1 MQPLDVRV
9 IFRASTG
16 VRWTLKIISISF
28 AATRRGSWGRRLRR
42 SLLSTVVA
50 CLWPDTYVSTGIIRV
65 VPPQV
70 PESYVPTNINSQM
83 SQRVNSMYQTI
94 SSRGNLTN
102 IINLYDLYRRDRSR
116 KPMEDIVEQ
125 MRRDIKISNVVPLS
139 QGERQISAFQISFS
153 YENRIVAQKVTADL
167 VSRFMTENTRERTT
181 QSVLTTQ
188 FLKDQLE
195 NAKKELDTIEA
206 KADEFPHDAQTAGCP
221 DQVQQNAT
229 QMAMLEQR
237 ISNLN
242 AALGR
247 ISQDKMLLE
256 ADLRSAKSQRAALT
270 PTSENVVRKQK
281 NDGLSRS
288 IARSCS
294 WKLRCHNA
302 APAL

>member
-1 MQPLDVRV
+1 MQPSMSESYSSINRRPMDIEDYFDIVRRHKALDPGSD
-9 IFRASTG
+9 FCRA
-16 VRWTLKIISISF
+16 
-28 AATRRGSWGRRLRR
+28 
-42 SLLSTVVA
+42 
-50 CLWPDTYVSTGIIRV
+50 RV
-65 VPPQV
+65 VDRGRVPLAGYVHLHRHHSCGPPQV

-139 QGERQISAFQISFS
+139 QGEREISAFQISFS
-153 YENRIVAQKVTADL
+153 YDNRIVAQKVTADL

-195 NAKKELDTIEA
+195 NAKKELDTIEQKLTNFRTSA
-206 KADEFPHDAQTAGCP
+206 NGRLP

-237 ISNLN
+237 ISNMN
-242 AALGR
+242 ASLAR

-256 ADLRSAKSQRAALT
+256 ADLRTAKSQRAAYAD
-270 PTSENVVRKQK
+270 R
-281 NDGLSRS
+281 
-288 IARSCS
+288 
-294 WKLRCHNA
+294 
-302 APAL
+302 

>member
-1 MQPLDVRV
+1 M
-9 IFRASTG
+9 STA

-28 AATRRGSWGRRLRR
+28 VATRRGSWVRLLPR
-42 SLLSTVVA
+42 SCCRTVVA

-116 KPMEDIVEQ
+116 KPMEDVVEQ
-125 MRRDIKISNVVPLS
+125 MRRDIKIGNVVPLS
-139 QGERQISAFQISFS
+139 QGEREISAFQISFS
-153 YENRIVAQKVTADL
+153 YDNRIVAQKVTADL

-181 QSVLTTQ
+181 QSVLTTTV
-188 FLKDQLE
+188 LE
-195 NAKKELDTIEA
+195 RPVGECKKELDTIEQKLTNFRTSA
-206 KADEFPHDAQTAGCP
+206 NGRLP

-237 ISNLN
+237 ISNMN
-242 AALGR
+242 ASLAR
-247 ISQDKMLLE
+247 ISQDKMLPE
-256 ADLRSAKSQRAALT
+256 GRSA
-270 PTSENVVRKQK
+270 
-281 NDGLSRS
+281 DGEE
-288 IARSCS
+288 
-294 WKLRCHNA
+294 
-302 APAL
+302 PAGCADAHS